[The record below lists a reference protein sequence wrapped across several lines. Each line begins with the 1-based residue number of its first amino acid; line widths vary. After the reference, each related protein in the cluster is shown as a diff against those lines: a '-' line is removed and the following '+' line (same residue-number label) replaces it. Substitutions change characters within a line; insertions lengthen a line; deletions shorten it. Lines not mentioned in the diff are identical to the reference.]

1 MSDWNEVRGAVST
14 MAARVA
20 ELFRS
25 VPDPAVQALG
35 AWDAGGLATHMTHVF
50 ELGRDLLQE
59 VPSPL
64 ADLADLA
71 EFTEAMVRNEPADDL
86 PALAARVEA
95 AAQEFL
101 TTAAHLHGT
110 EARMWFGGVK
120 VTSGVLAA
128 HIVSESTVH
137 GLDLATAAGQ
147 AWPLAPTD
155 AVLAFEGFIRP
166 MYEALAQPDF
176 AVNQR
181 KAAGLRACFD
191 VRLRGGSRWY
201 FVFAGGGLTIEPPSD
216 RPVDCHMSIDP
227 RALML
232 LAWHRIGLARPILKG
247 QVVPWGRRPW
257 LAPKLP
263 GLLQLP

>member
-1 MSDWNEVRGAVST
+1 MFNWNEVRGAVST
-14 MAARVA
+14 MAVRVA

-25 VPDPAVQALG
+25 VPDPGVPALG
-35 AWDAGGLATHMTHVF
+35 AWDAGGLAAHMTHVF

-64 ADLADLA
+64 ADLADLG
-71 EFTEAMVRNEPADDL
+71 EFTQAMVRDESAYDL
-86 PALAARVEA
+86 PALAARVVA
-95 AAQEFL
+95 AAEEFL
-101 TTAAHLHGT
+101 TTAAHLNGT
-110 EARMWFGGVK
+110 EPRMWLGGVK
-120 VTSGVLAA
+120 VTSRVLAA

-137 GLDLATAAGQ
+137 GLDLARATGRP
-147 AWPLAPTD
+147 WPLSPAD
-155 AVLAFEGFIRP
+155 ALLAFEGFIRP

-176 AVNQR
+176 AVDQR

-201 FVFAGGGLTIEPPSD
+201 FVFADGGLTIEPPGD
-216 RPVDCHMSIDP
+216 RPVDCHLSIDP

-232 LAWHRIGLARPILKG
+232 LAWHREGLVRPILKG
-247 QVVPWGRRPW
+247 QVIPWGRKPW